1 MLRITLYAKPG
12 CFGCRKTAEK
22 FTAAGIPFDEV
33 DLTTTPAALEYVT
46 EDLGY
51 SQAPIVVVDEHFH
64 WSGLRPDM
72 IDRAVA
78 AASAPASAQAGA
90 LAGAQAG
97 ALAGAQAGALA
108 GVLAAVG
115 EGE

>member
-22 FTAAGIPFDEV
+22 FTAAGIPFQEV

-51 SQAPIVVVDEHFH
+51 SQAPVIVVDEHFH
-64 WSGLRPDM
+64 WSGLRPEM
-72 IDRAVA
+72 IDKAISAARA
-78 AASAPASAQAGA
+78 P
-90 LAGAQAG
+90 
-97 ALAGAQAGALA
+97 AGALA
-108 GVLAAVG
+108 GVPAAAG

>member
-1 MLRITLYAKPG
+1 MLRITLYSKPG
-12 CFGCRKTAEK
+12 CFGCCKTAEK
-22 FTAAGIPFDEV
+22 LTAAGIPFEVV
-33 DLTTTPAALEYVT
+33 DLTTTAAALEYVT

-72 IDRAVA
+72 IDKAVA
-78 AASAPASAQAGA
+78 AAR
-90 LAGAQAG
+90 
-97 ALAGAQAGALA
+97 AQAGALA

-115 EGE
+115 EGSEG